1 MTTTQLRRLR
11 KDELVQHV
19 LTTEKELTEIK
30 RKVLWAALFGGA
42 LGFLT
47 ALGF

>member
-1 MTTTQLRRLR
+1 LR
-11 KDELVQHV
+11 KDELVQHAQA
-19 LTTEKELTEIK
+19 TEKELSELK
-30 RKVLWAALFGGA
+30 RKVLWAALFGGT